1 MIKKPKKLLF
11 LVNPKAGNGKGEIK
25 FNEVKAQLKDHF
37 IDADMFISDRAGDI
51 KKFIYDEDLKSF
63 DGICTIG
70 GDGTIHEAVDG
81 LMRSGKYKYL
91 PLGVFP
97 GGSGNSFCNDLS
109 IYNDISALDN
119 IIDFIT
125 SPIDIMKIKQ
135 LDRIN
140 YSANIIGWGMA
151 SEVNILAE
159 KLRFL
164 GTIRYSIASLICI
177 LRLVPKEMNFIIG
190 DEVMKGKGLLFIAL
204 NTMHTGKGMKMAP
217 KAKLN
222 DGLIDIILFREAS
235 KLRVFKIFT
244 EVFSGNHINDPLVE
258 YYQVNKFKIRSSEEP
273 LNLDGENKGVTPISV
288 NVLPKSL
295 NIFVNFNANN

>member
-11 LVNPKAGNGKGEIK
+11 LINPEAGNGKGEIK
-25 FNEVKAQLKDHF
+25 FNKIKTQLKDHS
-37 IDADMFISDRAGDI
+37 IDVDMFISDRPGKI
-51 KKFIYDEDLKSF
+51 KKFIYEEDLTSF

-70 GDGTIHEAVDG
+70 GDGTIHEAIDG
-81 LMRSGKYKYL
+81 LMRSGKSKYL

-109 IYNDISALDN
+109 IYNDASALTN
-119 IIDFIT
+119 IIEFTT
-125 SPIDIMKIKQ
+125 SPIDIMEIQ
-135 LDRIN
+135 HLDHIN

-190 DEVMKGKGLLFIAL
+190 DEFVTGKGLLFLAL

-222 DGLIDIILFREAS
+222 DGLIDIILFRKAS

-258 YYQVNKFKIRSSEEP
+258 YYQVSKFKIRTSEES
-273 LNLDGENKGVTPISV
+273 LNLDGENKGRTPISV
-288 NVLPKSL
+288 NMLPKSL
-295 NIFVNFNANN
+295 NIFVNL